1 MTKKLRFAIFG
12 NEYQRRKSASAQQLL
27 ECLSR
32 RQAVVY
38 IEEGFCRF
46 LSESQHVKADIAG
59 TFRDLDFDID
69 YVISMGGDGTLLKAA
84 SKVGARS
91 VPIIGINMG
100 RLGYL
105 ADVPATDIEEAI
117 ERLYSGDYVTE
128 NHSVIEAT
136 AMRGSLSGCPR
147 ALNDIAVLKQDNASM
162 ITIHARI
169 DGEELITYQAAVLK
183 RDNAAMISVRTSV
196 NGDFLVTYQAD
207 GLIISTPTGSTAYSL
222 SNGGPIIMPAT
233 DVLCLTPVAPHSLSV
248 RPIVVPAKAEI
259 TLTVESRSHN
269 YLVAIDGR
277 SEKLPERT
285 TLRIRRAPY
294 EVKIVKRH
302 GGGYITTLRGKMMWG
317 ADAR

>member
-169 DGEELITYQAAVLK
+169 DGKELITYQA
-183 RDNAAMISVRTSV
+183 
-196 NGDFLVTYQAD
+196 D
-207 GLIISTPTGSTAYSL
+207 GLSISTPTGSTAYSL

>member
-169 DGEELITYQAAVLK
+169 DGKELI
-183 RDNAAMISVRTSV
+183 
-196 NGDFLVTYQAD
+196 TYQAD

-277 SEKLPERT
+277 SEKLPEKT
-285 TLRIRRAPY
+285 TLRIRRAPF

>member
-169 DGEELITYQAAVLK
+169 DGKELITYQA
-183 RDNAAMISVRTSV
+183 DC
-196 NGDFLVTYQAD
+196 
-207 GLIISTPTGSTAYSL
+207 LIISTPTGSTAYSL

>member
-147 ALNDIAVLKQDNASM
+147 ALNDIAVRKQDNASM

-169 DGEELITYQAAVLK
+169 DGEELITYQA
-183 RDNAAMISVRTSV
+183 
-196 NGDFLVTYQAD
+196 D
-207 GLIISTPTGSTAYSL
+207 GLIISTPTGPTAYSL

>member
-169 DGEELITYQAAVLK
+169 DGKELI
-183 RDNAAMISVRTSV
+183 
-196 NGDFLVTYQAD
+196 TYQAD

-259 TLTVESRSHN
+259 TPTVESRSHN
-269 YLVAIDGR
+269 YHVAIDGR

>member
-38 IEEGFCRF
+38 IEEGFCHF

-169 DGEELITYQAAVLK
+169 DGKELI
-183 RDNAAMISVRTSV
+183 
-196 NGDFLVTYQAD
+196 TYQAD

>member
-105 ADVPATDIEEAI
+105 ADVPATEIEEAI

-169 DGEELITYQAAVLK
+169 DGKELI
-183 RDNAAMISVRTSV
+183 
-196 NGDFLVTYQAD
+196 TYQAD

>member
-128 NHSVIEAT
+128 NHSVIEPT

-169 DGEELITYQAAVLK
+169 DGKELI
-183 RDNAAMISVRTSV
+183 
-196 NGDFLVTYQAD
+196 TYQAD

-285 TLRIRRAPY
+285 TLRIKRAPY

>member
-1 MTKKLRFAIFG
+1 MSQLMTKKLRFAIFG

-169 DGEELITYQAAVLK
+169 DGKELI
-183 RDNAAMISVRTSV
+183 
-196 NGDFLVTYQAD
+196 TYQAD

>member
-169 DGEELITYQAAVLK
+169 DGKELI
-183 RDNAAMISVRTSV
+183 
-196 NGDFLVTYQAD
+196 TYQAD

-285 TLRIRRAPY
+285 TLRLRRAPY

>member
-169 DGEELITYQAAVLK
+169 DGKELI
-183 RDNAAMISVRTSV
+183 
-196 NGDFLVTYQAD
+196 TYQAD
-207 GLIISTPTGSTAYSL
+207 GLIISTPTGTTSYSL

>member
-12 NEYQRRKSASAQQLL
+12 NEYQRRKSASAHQLL

-169 DGEELITYQAAVLK
+169 DGEELITYQA
-183 RDNAAMISVRTSV
+183 
-196 NGDFLVTYQAD
+196 D

>member
-105 ADVPATDIEEAI
+105 ADVPASDIEEAI

-169 DGEELITYQAAVLK
+169 DGKELI
-183 RDNAAMISVRTSV
+183 
-196 NGDFLVTYQAD
+196 TYQAD

>member
-84 SKVGARS
+84 SKVGARC

-169 DGEELITYQAAVLK
+169 DGKELI
-183 RDNAAMISVRTSV
+183 
-196 NGDFLVTYQAD
+196 TYQAD

>member
-38 IEEGFCRF
+38 IEEGVCRF

-59 TFRDLDFDID
+59 TFKDLDFDID

-169 DGEELITYQAAVLK
+169 DGKELI
-183 RDNAAMISVRTSV
+183 
-196 NGDFLVTYQAD
+196 TYQAD

>member
-27 ECLSR
+27 EYLSR

-169 DGEELITYQAAVLK
+169 DGEELITYQA
-183 RDNAAMISVRTSV
+183 
-196 NGDFLVTYQAD
+196 D

>member
-136 AMRGSLSGCPR
+136 AIRGSLSGCPR

-169 DGEELITYQAAVLK
+169 DGKELI
-183 RDNAAMISVRTSV
+183 
-196 NGDFLVTYQAD
+196 TYQAD

>member
-59 TFRDLDFDID
+59 TFRELDFDID

-169 DGEELITYQAAVLK
+169 DGKELI
-183 RDNAAMISVRTSV
+183 
-196 NGDFLVTYQAD
+196 TYQAD

>member
-84 SKVGARS
+84 SKVGART

-169 DGEELITYQAAVLK
+169 DGKELI
-183 RDNAAMISVRTSV
+183 
-196 NGDFLVTYQAD
+196 TYQAD

>member
-117 ERLYSGDYVTE
+117 VRLYSGDYVTE

-169 DGEELITYQAAVLK
+169 DGKELI
-183 RDNAAMISVRTSV
+183 
-196 NGDFLVTYQAD
+196 TYQAD

>member
-169 DGEELITYQAAVLK
+169 DGEELITYQ
-183 RDNAAMISVRTSV
+183 D
-196 NGDFLVTYQAD
+196 D

>member
-59 TFRDLDFDID
+59 TFWDLDFDID

-169 DGEELITYQAAVLK
+169 DGEELI
-183 RDNAAMISVRTSV
+183 
-196 NGDFLVTYQAD
+196 TYQAD

>member
-169 DGEELITYQAAVLK
+169 DGEELITYQA
-183 RDNAAMISVRTSV
+183 
-196 NGDFLVTYQAD
+196 D

-277 SEKLPERT
+277 AEKLPERT

>member
-136 AMRGSLSGCPR
+136 AMIGSLSGCPR

-169 DGEELITYQAAVLK
+169 DGKELI
-183 RDNAAMISVRTSV
+183 
-196 NGDFLVTYQAD
+196 TYQAD

>member
-38 IEEGFCRF
+38 IEEGFYRF
-46 LSESQHVKADIAG
+46 LRESQHVKADIAG
-59 TFRDLDFDID
+59 TFRDLAFDID

-169 DGEELITYQAAVLK
+169 DGKELI
-183 RDNAAMISVRTSV
+183 
-196 NGDFLVTYQAD
+196 TYQAD

>member
-169 DGEELITYQAAVLK
+169 DGKELITYQA
-183 RDNAAMISVRTSV
+183 
-196 NGDFLVTYQAD
+196 D
-207 GLIISTPTGSTAYSL
+207 GLTISTPTGSTAYSL

>member
-91 VPIIGINMG
+91 LPIIGINMG

-169 DGEELITYQAAVLK
+169 DGEELI
-183 RDNAAMISVRTSV
+183 
-196 NGDFLVTYQAD
+196 TYQAD

>member
-169 DGEELITYQAAVLK
+169 DGKELI
-183 RDNAAMISVRTSV
+183 
-196 NGDFLVTYQAD
+196 TYQAD

-233 DVLCLTPVAPHSLSV
+233 DVLCLTPVAPHILSV

>member
-169 DGEELITYQAAVLK
+169 DGKELI
-183 RDNAAMISVRTSV
+183 
-196 NGDFLVTYQAD
+196 TYQAD

-233 DVLCLTPVAPHSLSV
+233 DVLCLTPVAPHSLSG

>member
-105 ADVPATDIEEAI
+105 ADVPATDTEEAI

-169 DGEELITYQAAVLK
+169 DGKELI
-183 RDNAAMISVRTSV
+183 
-196 NGDFLVTYQAD
+196 TYQAD

>member
-1 MTKKLRFAIFG
+1 MSQHMTKKLRFAIFG

-117 ERLYSGDYVTE
+117 GRLYSGDYVTE

-169 DGEELITYQAAVLK
+169 DGKELI
-183 RDNAAMISVRTSV
+183 
-196 NGDFLVTYQAD
+196 TYQAD

>member
-169 DGEELITYQAAVLK
+169 DGKELI
-183 RDNAAMISVRTSV
+183 
-196 NGDFLVTYQAD
+196 TYQAD

-222 SNGGPIIMPAT
+222 SHGGPIIMPAT

-302 GGGYITTLRGKMMWG
+302 GGGYITTLRAKMMWG
-317 ADAR
+317 ADVR

>member
-27 ECLSR
+27 ACLSR

-46 LSESQHVKADIAG
+46 RSESQHVKADIAG

-169 DGEELITYQAAVLK
+169 DGKELI
-183 RDNAAMISVRTSV
+183 
-196 NGDFLVTYQAD
+196 TYQAD

>member
-1 MTKKLRFAIFG
+1 MSKNLRFAIFG
-12 NEYQRRKSASAQQLL
+12 NEYQRRKSVSAQQLL
-27 ECLSR
+27 DCLSHHH
-32 RQAVVY
+32 ATVY
-38 IEEGFCRF
+38 IEEGFFRF
-46 LSESQHVKADIAG
+46 LNDSQHIKADIAG
-59 TFRDLDFDID
+59 TFRNLTFDID

-136 AMRGSLSGCPR
+136 AINGSLSGCPR

-169 DGEELITYQAAVLK
+169 DGEELI
-183 RDNAAMISVRTSV
+183 
-196 NGDFLVTYQAD
+196 TYQAD

-277 SEKLPERT
+277 SEKLPEKT

-302 GGGYITTLRGKMMWG
+302 GGDYITTLRGKMMWG